1 MIEKNTPTVRFGYAC
16 INTELQSLKPR
27 VTCNR
32 SMIKRTFMSKGLDYA
47 SEISLKNAQDILAH
61 VEWNRD
67 HGVKVFR
74 LTSCLFPWL
83 SEYEMEDLP
92 DFDKIKEHLAAAGA
106 AARSAGV
113 RLSFHPGPFNILA
126 SPHENVVQNTLKEL
140 DDHAKIFDYMGMP
153 RDHWSK
159 INIHVGGAYGE
170 HAVALDRW
178 CRNFDR
184 LTDSAKSRLTVEN
197 DDKPNLYST
206 KILYDGVYKQVG
218 VPIVFDSHHFQ
229 CGPQDS
235 SYEEAIGLAVS
246 TWPNGIRPVCHHSNS
261 KKKYEDPTATAN
273 AHSKWYYE
281 KFENCGHHVDVVLEC
296 KMKEQALAKYL
307 DDWGHEYISDQA
319 A

>member
-1 MIEKNTPTVRFGYAC
+1 MIKNNNTTVRFGYAC
-16 INTELQSLKPR
+16 INTHLQSLKPR

-32 SMIKRTFMSKGLDYA
+32 SMIKRTFLSKGLDYA
-47 SEISLKNAQDILAH
+47 SQISLQNTQDILAH
-61 VEWNRD
+61 VEWNTKN
-67 HGVKVFR
+67 KVNIFR
-74 LTSCLFPWL
+74 MTSSLFPWL
-83 SEYEMEDLP
+83 SEYRMEDLP
-92 DFDKIKEHLAAAGA
+92 DFEKIKENLYAAGS
-106 AARSAGV
+106 AARAGGV

-126 SPHENVVQNTLKEL
+126 SPRDDVVKNTLKEL
-140 DDHAKIFDYMGMP
+140 NDHAKIFDYMGMP
-153 RDHWSK
+153 QDHWSK

-170 HAVALDRW
+170 RDKALARW
-178 CRNFDR
+178 CKNFDK

-206 KILYDGVYKQVG
+206 KMLYEGVYKNTG

-246 TWPNGIRPVCHHSNS
+246 TWPNNIRPVCHHSNS
-261 KKKYEDPTATAN
+261 KKIYEDPTATAN

-307 DDWGHEYISDQA
+307 DKWGHEYMSTKA

>member
-1 MIEKNTPTVRFGYAC
+1 MIDNKNTVRFGYAC
-16 INTELQSLKPR
+16 INTYLQTLKPR
-27 VTCNR
+27 IACSR
-32 SMIKRTFMSKGLDYA
+32 GMIKRTFLARGKEYA
-47 SEISLKNAQDILAH
+47 SELALQNVKDIMPYI
-61 VEWNRD
+61 EWNKRNN
-67 HGVKVFR
+67 VKVFR

-83 SEYEMEDLP
+83 SEYEIEDLP
-92 DFDKIKEHLAAAGA
+92 DFEKIQANLKLAGDAAQAAGI
-106 AARSAGV
+106 

-126 SPHENVVQNTLKEL
+126 SPREDVVKNTLKEL

-170 HAVALDRW
+170 HDKALARW

-206 KILYDGVYKQVG
+206 AMLYDGVYKNTG

-246 TWPNGIRPVCHHSNS
+246 TWPDGIRPVCHHSNS
-261 KKKYEDPTATAN
+261 KKIYEDHTAPVN
-273 AHSKWYYE
+273 AHSGWYYE

-296 KMKEQALAKYL
+296 KMKEQALEKYL
-307 DDWGHEYISDQA
+307 ADWNHEYTSTKA